1 MTIVSRIRQIIEYK
15 QVSERRFCI
24 KIGVSNGFLS
34 KVKDIGSEK
43 VKKIVDA
50 YPEISTNWLI
60 TGKGDMLKKEE
71 LNKNIPLAKKSKKS
85 KGIPLIT
92 IGAMAG
98 FGRGDQLVMECEC
111 EHYVIPLLH
120 DAQFLIRIAGSSMI
134 PKYSSGDIVACKKL
148 SLNDIF
154 FQWNKIYVL
163 DTDQGALIKRIK
175 PGSDKQHIKCVSE
188 NSNYDPFELS
198 LTQIHSLALVIG
210 VVHLE

>member
-1 MTIVSRIRQIIEYK
+1 MG
-15 QVSERRFCI
+15 I
-24 KIGVSNGFLS
+24 KPQAFESLLKANDIKTGVLENIAKAINKSVYFFFSTTPETKNAIA
-34 KVKDIGSEK
+34 KE
-43 VKKIVDA
+43 VDV
-50 YPEISTNWLI
+50 L
-60 TGKGDMLKKEE
+60 
-71 LNKNIPLAKKSKKS
+71 

-92 IGAMAG
+92 IEAMAG
-98 FGRGDQLVMECEC
+98 FSKGDFQIMNNECK
-111 EHYVIPLLH
+111 HYVIPVFRN
-120 DAQFLIRIAGSSMI
+120 AQFLIRIAGSSMI

-154 FQWNKIYVL
+154 FQWNKVYVL

-210 VVHLE
+210 VVRLE